1 MDPKSDSRL
10 IVCCNNCP
18 RDQLSTDSFVKV
30 INFKLTFVQGDFYPW
45 RKYDKVVF
53 RYSIIKGKGM
63 QHYVFIFARWVG
75 VDSEKHVNIII
86 EHPKLPDAV
95 SLLEI
100 DFSVHTSSLGL
111 FGSSLI
117 EH

>member
-1 MDPKSDSRL
+1 M
-10 IVCCNNCP
+10 
-18 RDQLSTDSFVKV
+18 STDSFVKV
-30 INFKLTFVQGDFYPW
+30 INSKLTFVKGDFYPW
-45 RKYDKVVF
+45 HKYDKVVYVF
-53 RYSIIKGKGM
+53 RYSIIKGM
-63 QHYVFIFARWVG
+63 QHYVFIFARGLG